1 MNKTQVFL
9 ILIIVILLGAI
20 LAYTQYTQLM

>member
-1 MNKTQVFL
+1 MTKTQVFL

-20 LAYTQYTQLM
+20 LAYTQYSQLQ

>member
-9 ILIIVILLGAI
+9 ILIIVILLAAI
-20 LAYTQYTQLM
+20 IAFTQFQQLQ

>member
-9 ILIIVILLGAI
+9 ILIIVLLLAAI
-20 LAYTQYTQLM
+20 LAYTQYQQLM